1 MTRRAF
7 LASERVQSQGG
18 VIADVMSASIATTIY
33 SQAET
38 LLRETLQNACD
49 QKVDGK
55 KQIEFI
61 VDAFEIVGKRKK
73 ALNDFFSDSIQNP
86 DPLGLA
92 DLIQSSSVEALV
104 IADADTVGLVGPVDA
119 SIDANPSNFAGFFF
133 NVGRALSESK
143 SGGSFGLGR
152 TVLTTAS
159 EFSTVLVY
167 SRFEVSGRIESR
179 FMGMA
184 IGPSYTFK
192 GRKFTGRHWF
202 GLEPSRN
209 KGLIAPFTG
218 NAAETLANN
227 FELAKYLNG
236 RTGFVALILGCSLAD
251 KSGDELKGQARR
263 MEVVELIQDAAC
275 IYGWPHM
282 LGGKSNRSV
291 RFSFRVDGSEIPEK
305 DPKKIAGLSPFVT
318 SYEALE
324 HENSRV
330 FSQDITVLKSGRKE
344 TTGKLRWV
352 NYPQTEADLD
362 FALAGVIPLSAV
374 ALMRQANLVVKY
386 LEVSQVADQ
395 VATRGVFKS
404 DEEYDSFFRR
414 AEPVAHD
421 DWIPSKLQIRGRAQ
435 NPVKQS
441 LSQIKETF
449 KSVAKSDQ
457 VVATGS
463 AAVFLG
469 NAVGRLFDGLMVT
482 GPAIHNESGTPGKPG
497 AKPKSKADQL
507 IPIEHPR
514 VVSADASQYES
525 VFRFQLIVADNS
537 IGTYKLQVVTF
548 GVLENGNPDY
558 SPDGLEEPSIIEV
571 QLDGRKIEVDQVFSV
586 SQTMNYCF
594 LEVRTV
600 CPQGL
605 GSTCQA
611 RLIPHE

>member
-18 VIADVMSASIATTIY
+18 VIADVMSASIATSIY

-55 KQIEFI
+55 QQIEFI
-61 VDAFEIVGKRKK
+61 IDAFEISGKRKK
-73 ALNDFFSDSIQNP
+73 ALNDFFADSIQNP
-86 DPLGLA
+86 DPLCLA
-92 DLIQSSSVEALV
+92 DLVQRSSVEALV
-104 IADADTVGLVGPVDA
+104 IADVDTVGLVGPIDA

-152 TVLTTAS
+152 TVLTSAS
-159 EFSTVLVY
+159 DYSTVLVY
-167 SRFEVSGRIESR
+167 SRFDGPGRIESR

-184 IGPSYTFK
+184 IGSSYVFK
-192 GRKFTGRHWF
+192 ARKFTGRHWF

-209 KGLIAPFTG
+209 KGLIAPFSG
-218 NAAETLANN
+218 SAADALAEN
-227 FELAKYLNG
+227 FDLSKYLNG

-251 KSGDELKGQARR
+251 RNADELEGRARR
-263 MEVVELIQDAAC
+263 LEVVKLIQDAAC
-275 IYGWPHM
+275 TYGWPHM
-282 LGGKSNRSV
+282 LGTKSSRSV

-305 DPKKIAGLSPFVT
+305 DPRKIPGLSQFVT
-318 SYEALE
+318 AYDALE
-324 HENSRV
+324 RDKPGV
-330 FSQDITVLKSGRKE
+330 FGQEITVLKNGKKE
-344 TTGKLRWV
+344 STGKLRWV

-362 FALAGVIPLSAV
+362 YAISGAIPLSAV
-374 ALMRQANLVVKY
+374 ALIRQANFVVKY
-386 LEVSQVADQ
+386 LEVAQVGDH
-395 VATRGVFKS
+395 VVTRGVFKS
-404 DEEYDSFFRR
+404 DENYDSFFRR
-414 AEPVAHD
+414 SEPVAHD
-421 DWIPSKLQIRGRAQ
+421 DWIPSKLQIRGRTQ

-449 KSVAKSDQ
+449 KSLGKTAQ

-463 AAVFLG
+463 AAVVLG

-482 GPAIHNESGTPGKPG
+482 GPAILKESGLPGNPGSKPRT
-497 AKPKSKADQL
+497 KADQL
-507 IPIEHPR
+507 VPVEHPR
-514 VVSADASQYES
+514 VVAANASQYET
-525 VFRFQLIVADNS
+525 VFRFQLLVGHKSSAK
-537 IGTYKLQVVTF
+537 YKLQVGTF
-548 GVLENGNPDY
+548 GVLENGNPDF

-571 QLDGRKIEVDQVFSV
+571 QLDGRKMELNQVFSV
-586 SQTMNYCF
+586 SQELNNCF
-594 LEVRTV
+594 LEVRTL

-611 RLIPHE
+611 RLISHE